1 MSFFSRPGFSL
12 LTKWYH
18 STGYTQTSVWGIRLG
33 FQWEID
39 ATLLDKHLQCIEP
52 SLDDV
57 ISSPSLP
64 FAHIYSTLNG
74 LICLYSRTT
83 QYDPNIISTHM
94 IIQVWKLGMLV
105 ILLTVPHSQGL
116 KHQKNP
122 KKTKQGNTQENV
134 PQWKMWW
141 KRKSVDDTH
150 HPPKVKAEWNQACLD
165 LDSSQSNIRKCF
177 FK

>member
-33 FQWEID
+33 FQLEID

-57 ISSPSLP
+57 INSPSLP

-116 KHQKNP
+116 KHQKNQ
-122 KKTKQGNTQENV
+122 KKNKTGKHTRERSPVKNV
-134 PQWKMWW
+134 MEEEECGWHTPPS
-141 KRKSVDDTH
+141 KSEGRM
-150 HPPKVKAEWNQACLD
+150 K
-165 LDSSQSNIRKCF
+165 SSMFRPGFQPIQHKEMF
-177 FK
+177 F